1 MIFNNGQ
8 AKCEWLCKKQEE
20 EMILREYGMSEV
32 LIEELRRSDWED
44 FKAERRFYEHNVLS
58 IDDVNGANDDVRF
71 STEDVDGVEVFTV
84 EAMLDEIE
92 DARLFRILSHTEEK
106 TLKILLLRLNGYS
119 LREIAQVLRMNE
131 KAVSATINEQ
141 KSGLF
146 VKMHKRELSNH
157 SQKSRLLPA
166 IFCKVKNK

>member
-8 AKCEWLCKKQEE
+8 AKCEWLRKKQEE
-20 EMILREYGMSEV
+20 EKILRKYGMSEV
-32 LIEELRRSDWED
+32 LIEELRKSDLED
-44 FKAERRFYEHNVLS
+44 FNAERRFYEHNVLS

-119 LREIAQVLRMNE
+119 LHDIAQVLRMNE
-131 KAVSATINEQ
+131 KAVSA
-141 KSGLF
+141 
-146 VKMHKRELSNH
+146 
-157 SQKSRLLPA
+157 RLNRLKDY
-166 IFCKVKNK
+166 IVNKL